1 MALMQAGLATMAG
14 PSQYALVNVGAGF
27 MKGLEAYT
35 DSLKDY
41 KKEQSRLVELQA
53 RADDADRQEAWNKF
67 KYGEESSKYKNALK
81 KSDELEARKGKA
93 EIDYRNAGLQLQQ
106 DTRDIQAQQLNLE
119 GLKLG
124 ISDDMQKT
132 QAVEDYLVRH
142 PGASREE
149 AVKATIPAFSPYAS
163 LRETSQHATESD
175 KWYDNYAKYR
185 KEQLDAGEP
194 VSEYADWLKV
204 NAPSDVFNR
213 IFSSGA
219 PSQGMGSDLQSAAAA
234 ELKRR
239 GLK

>member
-1 MALMQAGLATMAG
+1 MTGVQTCALPISAQEGVVD
-14 PSQYALVNVGAGF
+14 YV
-27 MKGLEAYT
+27 

-41 KKEQSRLVELQA
+41 RKEQSRLAELQA

-81 KSDELEARKGKA
+81 KSDELEVRKNKA
-93 EIDYRNAGLQLQQ
+93 ETQFRNAGLQLQQ

-149 AVKATIPAFSPYAS
+149 AVKATIPAFSPYAAIS
-163 LRETSQHATESD
+163 ATKTNASEFSNAQ
-175 KWYDNYAKYR
+175 DNYRALAMEHAKNNPDIPFMSFEDY
-185 KEQLDAGEP
+185 
-194 VSEYADWLKV
+194 LK
-204 NAPSDVFNR
+204 R
-213 IFSSGA
+213 QYT
-219 PSQGMGSDLQSAAAA
+219 PSQINAMLGGERLASQGANASSKNLPPLDNASARQFI
-234 ELKRR
+234 K
-239 GLK
+239 